1 MSYLPA
7 IVVAAVGLLVLVL
20 LIVKTLGHARRFRRV
35 VAEVNAGITYETGTL
50 KARTAGVRVAMKET
64 RARVNRAPADVPSIS
79 RGRQEDDR
87 G

>member
-7 IVVAAVGLLVLVL
+7 VIVLAVGVLGLVLVV
-20 LIVKTLGHARRFRRV
+20 VKTLGNIRRFRRV
-35 VAEVNAGITYETGTL
+35 VAEVNSAIGHETGTL

-64 RARVNRAPADVPSIS
+64 RARVKRAPADVPSVG